1 MIEALS
7 AARAYGGLGEVLRAA
22 PTLTPTP
29 EPGAAERGARA
40 FAAVLDR
47 ADEAASGFATGA
59 VDARS
64 VVEAMAQA
72 EAALQTV
79 ITVRDRIVAA
89 YQEVLRMPL

>member
-22 PTLTPTP
+22 PAP
-29 EPGAAERGARA
+29 EPNAAREGARA

-59 VDARS
+59 VDAQG